1 MNYKRSNKTTQQQ
14 YNCPYSLLGYYVA
27 YNAHMEKNKAI
38 QLAGSQTEL
47 ARILGIKQSAVSQ
60 WKIIP
65 PGRVWQLKV
74 LKPEWFVD

>member
-1 MNYKRSNKTTQQQ
+1 M
-14 YNCPYSLLGYYVA
+14 A
-27 YNAHMEKNKAI
+27 YNVHMEKNKAI